1 MKFTLSWLKEHLET
15 DRTLDQLSE
24 ALTALG
30 IEVESIEDRAKALAP
45 FIVAHVKS
53 AEQHP
58 NADRLRVCM
67 VDTGAETVQVVC
79 GAPNARAGIDVVLA
93 RPGAIIPASGDELKK
108 GTIRGVESQ
117 GMMCSARE
125 LGLGEDHDGI
135 IELPAGF
142 KIGSPAAAALGV
154 DDPVIDVSVTPNR
167 GDWLG
172 VRGLARELAAGGYGT
187 LKPLADAAV
196 KGAFVSPV
204 DITLN
209 LPAEAANACPL
220 FGLRVIKGV
229 KNGPSPAWLQD
240 RLRAVGL
247 RPISALVDITNF
259 FALDRCRPLH
269 VFDADTLAGHLQVRL
284 SKKGETLAALNAKTY
299 ELDDGM
305 TVIADDDGVLSLGG
319 VMGGESSGCTETTVN
334 VILESAAFDP
344 IRTAT
349 TGRKLQI
356 DSDARYRFERWVDPA
371 SALPALDAAT
381 QMILDLCGGTAS
393 EAVVAGEVPPPK
405 APILLRSARVAQLG
419 GIDIPLADSARILTA
434 LGFTVL
440 PDAGGLQC
448 VTPSWRNDVHQEADL
463 VEDVLRV
470 NGFDKIVPVP
480 FGRESG
486 LAQPVLTGVQR
497 RARDA
502 KRALAARGLMEAVTF
517 SFAGEAETALFAQQ
531 PTTLRIANP
540 ISADLSVMRPTP
552 LVNLLAGAARNVAR
566 GFANHGL
573 FEVGPAYRDDTPAG
587 QMLVAAGL
595 RIGETGLRHWLA
607 KPRAVDAFDAKADA
621 LAALAAVGAPTGSLS
636 VTADAPAWFHPG
648 RSGTLRLGPKTALAY
663 FGELHP
669 SVARAF
675 DLKGPVTLFEV
686 YLNLVP
692 EAKAKGAGRARPGY
706 APSPFQAVE
715 RDFAFLL
722 DASVSAETLLRAA
735 RGADKALID
744 EVSLFDVYEGKG
756 VEPGKKSV
764 AICVRL
770 QPATAT
776 LTDAEI
782 EAVGQKVVAAV
793 AKATG
798 GSLRS

>member
-1 MKFTLSWLKEHLET
+1 MKFTFAWLQEHLET
-15 DRTLDQLSE
+15 DSSLAQISE

-45 FIVAHVKS
+45 FIVAHVVA

-58 NADRLRVCM
+58 NADRLRVCT
-67 VDTGAETVQVVC
+67 VDTGREKLQVVC
-79 GAPNARAGIDVVLA
+79 GAPNARAGINVVLA
-93 RPGAIIPASGDELKK
+93 QPGAVIPASGEALKK

-135 IELPAGF
+135 IELPAGVA
-142 KIGSPAAAALGV
+142 IGSPAAVALGV
-154 DDPVIDVSVTPNR
+154 GDPVIDVSVTPNR

-172 VRGLARELAAGGYGT
+172 VRGLARELAAGGYGK
-187 LKPLADAAV
+187 LKELKQPAIR
-196 KGAFVSPV
+196 GGFVSPV

-209 LPAEAANACPL
+209 LPADAANACPL

-259 FALDRCRPLH
+259 FALDQCRPLH

-349 TGRKLQI
+349 TGRKLAV

-381 QMILDLCGGTAS
+381 QMILDLCGGEAS
-393 EAVVAGEVPPPK
+393 EAVVAGTVPPAK
-405 APILLRSARVAQLG
+405 ASILLRGTRVAHLG
-419 GIDIPLADSARILTA
+419 GIDIPLDDSARILTA
-434 LGFTVL
+434 LGFSVSQE
-440 PDAGGLQC
+440 AGGLRC
-448 VTPSWRNDVHQEADL
+448 VPPTWRNDVHQEADL

-470 NGFDKIVPVP
+470 NGFDKILPVP

-517 SFAGEAETALFAQQ
+517 SFAGEAETALFAAQ
-531 PTTLRIANP
+531 PASLRIANP

-573 FEVGPAYRDDTPAG
+573 FEVGPAYRDDTPTG
-587 QMLVAAGL
+587 QLLVASGL
-595 RIGETGLRHWLA
+595 RIGETGPRHWLA
-607 KPRAVDAFDAKADA
+607 KLRGADAFDAKADA
-621 LAALAAVGAPTGSLS
+621 LAALAAAGAPVGSLS

-648 RSGTLRLGPKTALAY
+648 RSGTLRLGPKTALAH

-675 DLKGPVTLFEV
+675 DLKGPVVLFEV
-686 YLNLVP
+686 YLSLVP
-692 EAKAKGAGRARPGY
+692 EAKVKATGRARPGY

-735 RGADKALID
+735 RGADKALIED
-744 EVSLFDVYEGKG
+744 VSLFDVYEGKG

-764 AICVRL
+764 AICVRM
-770 QPATAT
+770 QPTTAT

-782 EAVGQKVVAAV
+782 DAASQKVVAAV